1 MLNWWD
7 KVAVINKINSILDEM
22 FIEPIPENREQ
33 IQGIIENYLEQE
45 YPEMCDIFDI
55 EEILEEVIED
65 E

>member
-45 YPEMCDIFDI
+45 YPEICDIFDI

>member
-1 MLNWWD
+1 MLSWWD
-7 KVAVINKINSILDEM
+7 KVVVINKINSILDEM

>member
-1 MLNWWD
+1 MLSWWD
-7 KVAVINKINSILDEM
+7 RDVVVRAVNGILDEM
-22 FIEPIPENREQ
+22 FIKPVSDNREQ